1 MCVLGANFLQQDSC
15 EFLIVDR
22 MPNPIAGFISQ
33 QVYDGQLDSQLH
45 VINSPSCLALIDIP
59 RTGEESVGS
68 SCKLSFLDCAS
79 PSELNHHLSKEYGGD
94 SHNHPSREA
103 ILQNSGFLRHYSIR
117 CTACFNTEES
127 RG

>member
-68 SCKLSFLDCAS
+68 SRKLSFLDCAS
-79 PSELNHHLSKEYGGD
+79 PSEPNHH
-94 SHNHPSREA
+94 SREA